1 MNSFNLKIFMD
12 FFEKLQTI
20 ANDYYI
26 EKKNFFDNALLGALK
41 TKMCN
46 NFTITK
52 ITIQSIILFLIFA
65 IFWLIYDSLHQSY
78 FYLKSNT
85 YLLFKENSKLI
96 DDPVFLQINN
106 IYYLNDYFAIDINFF
121 WFLFSA
127 FFIIFKIYYLELY
140 TDDNVFDKLK
150 ILCYL
155 ILIIGIVF
163 YIVNYSYIISLG
175 KRINVLN
182 KLIYNNINIEFINSQ
197 KICNYLN
204 KKSEY
209 DYEFSYGKCNDLAY
223 NYSSSKLYA
232 YINLNINEIQ
242 ELVGPINNL
251 SVDKFK
257 KLRDK
262 KGVLYKDKIKS
273 AIFTYQII
281 SYYLDNDLI
290 EEAKDFFSTYN
301 LIYSGYT
308 DAILKTRI
316 NPILFLRN
324 NNIMLFDK
332 SIQYNALMANSF
344 GDNKKIYNLIYK
356 EYSEIQNNIQNII
369 IDVYNICNY
378 KMMSIYIYYL
388 IIFILIILFVLY
400 YIYTNYK

>member
-197 KICNYLN
+197 KI
-204 KKSEY
+204 
-209 DYEFSYGKCNDLAY
+209 
-223 NYSSSKLYA
+223 
-232 YINLNINEIQ
+232 
-242 ELVGPINNL
+242 
-251 SVDKFK
+251 
-257 KLRDK
+257 
-262 KGVLYKDKIKS
+262 
-273 AIFTYQII
+273 
-281 SYYLDNDLI
+281 
-290 EEAKDFFSTYN
+290 
-301 LIYSGYT
+301 
-308 DAILKTRI
+308 
-316 NPILFLRN
+316 
-324 NNIMLFDK
+324 
-332 SIQYNALMANSF
+332 
-344 GDNKKIYNLIYK
+344 
-356 EYSEIQNNIQNII
+356 
-369 IDVYNICNY
+369 
-378 KMMSIYIYYL
+378 
-388 IIFILIILFVLY
+388 
-400 YIYTNYK
+400 